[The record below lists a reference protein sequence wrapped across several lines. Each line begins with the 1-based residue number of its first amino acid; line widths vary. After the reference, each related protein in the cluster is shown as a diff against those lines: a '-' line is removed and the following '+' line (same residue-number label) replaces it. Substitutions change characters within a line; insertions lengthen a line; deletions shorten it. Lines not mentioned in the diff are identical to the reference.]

1 MRLHHHV
8 RTLFAAGMLIVVSAV
23 HAEEERRELGPH
35 VHGHGT
41 LVIVVED
48 NNLQMELSAP
58 GMDIVGFE
66 YEPETARERKAVE
79 DALADLKEPLKLIT
93 LPESAGCTVTSAD
106 ASIAVKDHEDHD
118 EAAGAEKTAETD
130 EKEGRHTEFRASY
143 ALACADTASI
153 TSIYFPFFNRFSGS
167 EMLAVTTI
175 TDNGQ
180 SSYEVT
186 REVRR
191 LEEM

>member
-8 RTLFAAGMLIVVSAV
+8 RTLFAAGLLIVVSAV
-23 HAEEERRELGPH
+23 HAEEEHRELGPH

-41 LVIVVED
+41 LAIVIED

-79 DALADLKEPLKLIT
+79 AALADLKEPLKLIA
-93 LPESAGCTVTSAD
+93 LPDPAGCTVTSAD
-106 ASIAVKDHEDHD
+106 TSIAVKDHEDHD
-118 EAAGAEKTAETD
+118 AAAGAEKTAETD
-130 EKEGRHTEFRASY
+130 EEEGRHTEFRASY
-143 ALACADTASI
+143 ALSCADTASI

-167 EMLAVTTI
+167 ERLAVTAI
-175 TDNGQ
+175 TANGQ
-180 SSYEVT
+180 SSFEVT
-186 REVRR
+186 REMPR